1 VRKVSDYVVEIETKA
16 PFPILPDQ
24 LSTTFILS
32 KKWCE
37 ENQATRPVDRRKGI
51 ENAASF
57 RANGTGP
64 YRVRE
69 RQPNVRTTFV
79 RNGNYW
85 GKIDG
90 NAQEV
95 IFTPIGNDATRVAA
109 LLSGEVDV
117 MEPVPVQDIERINA
131 SPSPR

>member
-1 VRKVSDYVVEIETKA
+1 ITLVYMMSSKWAET
-16 PFPILPDQ
+16 
-24 LSTTFILS
+24 
-32 KKWCE
+32 
-37 ENQATRPVDRRKGI
+37 NQAQRPVDRRKGI

-64 YRVRE
+64 FRLRE

-90 NAQEV
+90 NVQEV
-95 IFTPIGNDATRVAA
+95 IFTPIGNDATRGAPPR
-109 LLSGEVDV
+109 SGPVDAN
-117 MEPVPVQDIERINA
+117 D
-131 SPSPR
+131 PR

>member
-1 VRKVSDYVVEIETKA
+1 M
-16 PFPILPDQ
+16 
-24 LSTTFILS
+24 S

-37 ENQATRPVDRRKGI
+37 TNQATRPVDRRKGI

-69 RQPNVRTTFV
+69 RQPNVRTTAV
-79 RNGNYW
+79 RNGSYW
-85 GKIDG
+85 GKIEG
-90 NAQEV
+90 NVDEV
-95 IFTPIGNDATRVAA
+95 VFTPIGNASTLVAA

-117 MEPVPVQDIERINA
+117 IEPVPVQDVDRIKANA
-131 SPSPR
+131 NFQGPARA

>member
-1 VRKVSDYVVEIETKA
+1 M
-16 PFPILPDQ
+16 
-24 LSTTFILS
+24 S

-37 ENQATRPVDRRKGI
+37 DNQATRPVDRRKGI

-64 YRVRE
+64 YRLRE

-90 NAQEV
+90 NVDEV
-95 IFTPIGNDATRVAA
+95 IFSVIANDPTRVAA
-109 LLSGEVDV
+109 LLSGEIDI
-117 MEPVPVQDIERINA
+117 MEPVPVQDVPNA
-131 SPSPR
+131 STPAPIPALMVAP

>member
-1 VRKVSDYVVEIETKA
+1 
-16 PFPILPDQ
+16 
-24 LSTTFILS
+24 
-32 KKWCE
+32 
-37 ENQATRPVDRRKGI
+37 
-51 ENAASF
+51 
-57 RANGTGP
+57 
-64 YRVRE
+64 
-69 RQPNVRTTFV
+69 VRTTFV

-109 LLSGEVDV
+109 LLSGEIDV

-131 SPSPR
+131 SPNAQGAAPAPSCAPSSWAWTRSATSCCTPA